1 MRPIQSLDK
10 FHAVPS
16 SIGMLHWRRW
26 GFQRRIPSS
35 ITFIH
40 NSVFRQEDRMAGRWT
55 WLFRAFWGYSL
66 ENGGI
71 NRAEKK
77 QGGKAPSSSVSGMG
91 LEHPQ
96 PSRGA
101 NSPQIAG
108 SNSNLKLALGLSQLE
123 AAGICIAL
131 IKDSLSRHN
140 ETESEQPARCSAFP
154 RGPPWVMFRGMI
166 HIPHLGNLRSHGTG
180 RELCP
185 PGPSCRRQTGGL
197 IPNLWQSCSFWVIW
211 G

>member
-1 MRPIQSLDK
+1 
-10 FHAVPS
+10 
-16 SIGMLHWRRW
+16 
-26 GFQRRIPSS
+26 
-35 ITFIH
+35 
-40 NSVFRQEDRMAGRWT
+40 
-55 WLFRAFWGYSL
+55 
-66 ENGGI
+66 
-71 NRAEKK
+71 
-77 QGGKAPSSSVSGMG
+77 MG

-185 PGPSCRRQTGGL
+185 PGPSRRRQTGGFNTQFMTELL
-197 IPNLWQSCSFWVIW
+197 ILGDLGLKKCIFKKSQAAFRDADTCSCLAAPIW
-211 G
+211 LECTS